1 MEHQLKSQEN
11 RSLWTKIDFLKKYYD
26 GNINWNNIIYCNN
39 DVYEEFKNILSD
51 RNIDDIKLEVEFIL
65 LLDDEDSL
73 NWNILSEI
81 CKFNTSEKQ
90 YYKNFINWDIYNSRN
105 I

>member
-1 MEHQLKSQEN
+1 MEHQLQNQEN

-26 GNINWNNIIYCNN
+26 GNINWTNIVYCNN

-51 RNIDDIKLEVEFIL
+51 RIIDDIKLEVEFIL

-81 CKFNTSEKQ
+81 CKFNTSDKRH
-90 YYKNFINWDIYNSRN
+90 YKNYINWDIYNSRN

>member
-1 MEHQLKSQEN
+1 MKNL
-11 RSLWTKIDFLKKYYD
+11 
-26 GNINWNNIIYCNN
+26 
-39 DVYEEFKNILSD
+39 KNILSD

-65 LLDDEDSL
+65 LLDVEDSL

-81 CKFNTSEKQ
+81 CKFNTLEKQ
-90 YYKNFINWDIYNSRN
+90 HYKNYINWDIYNSRN

>member
-1 MEHQLKSQEN
+1 MEHQLKNQEN

-51 RNIDDIKLEVEFIL
+51 RNIDDIKLEAEFIL
-65 LLDDEDSL
+65 LLLGDEDKDSL
-73 NWNILSEI
+73 NCNILSEI
-81 CKFNTSEKQ
+81 CKFNTSDKHL
-90 YYKNFINWDIYNSRN
+90 
-105 I
+105 

>member
-11 RSLWTKIDFLKKYYD
+11 RSLWTKIDFLKNYYN
-26 GNINWNNIIYCNN
+26 GTINWTNIVYCNN

-51 RNIDDIKLEVEFIL
+51 RIIDDIKLEVEFIL
-65 LLDDEDSL
+65 LLDGEDSL

-81 CKFNTSEKQ
+81 CKFNTLEKQ
-90 YYKNFINWDIYNSRN
+90 HYKNYINWDIYNSRN